1 MGTTIEFYSARPQEF
16 VPLFSSSENGQ
27 TFVGKLKTYPVAN
40 FSFHLLLPDDMD
52 RLCQSLIRQHLPV
65 PPVFRNLLV
74 EQLWYDGTSES
85 LTLVSDGFAGVVA
98 RLSDAEIDEVAMDW
112 STEFNYNEPL
122 QKTPA
127 YQALVQLR
135 RVAQDAVTHKTALI
149 LHLLA

>member
-1 MGTTIEFYSARPQEF
+1 LGTTIEFYSADPQGF
-16 VPLFSSSENGQ
+16 IPLFSSEDEQ
-27 TFVGKLKTYPVAN
+27 TFVDKLKTYPMAD
-40 FSFHLLLPDDMD
+40 FSFHLLLPDDMN
-52 RLCQSLIRQHLPV
+52 RLCQSLLRQHLPV

-85 LTLVSDGFAGVVA
+85 LTLVSDSFASVVA
-98 RLSDAEIDEVAMDW
+98 GLSDAEIEKVAIDW

-135 RVAQDAVTHKTALI
+135 KVAQEALTQKNALI
-149 LHLLA
+149 LHLLS

>member
-1 MGTTIEFYSARPQEF
+1 MGTTIEFYAADPQEF
-16 VPLFSSSENGQ
+16 IPLFSSEDEQ
-27 TFVGKLKTYPVAN
+27 TFIDKLKTFLMAD

-85 LTLVSDGFAGVVA
+85 LTLVSDSFANGVA
-98 RLSDAEIDEVAMDW
+98 GLSDAEIEKVAMDW
-112 STEFNYNEPL
+112 STKFNYNELL

-135 RVAQDAVTHKTALI
+135 KVAQDVVTQKKALI
-149 LHLLA
+149 LHLLF